1 MASTV
6 PAASPS
12 GPREGYLPWDDFF
25 SALTSLA
32 AQRSKDPS
40 TQVGAVIVD
49 PENRILSIGYNGF
62 PRGCPDTG
70 PDALPWAREGDPAL
84 GGLDTKYAYVVHAE
98 CNAILNKNSA
108 SLAHARMYVGLFP
121 CNECAKMIIQSG
133 IREVVYLSDK
143 YRDAPS
149 FVASRRMLALA
160 GVALRHYTPT
170 VDSITLRFGGS
181 GGSGGGQAAAASAPQ
196 PHQLDSAGAAAGG
209 ASQDSGGGGGG
220 GGGGS
225 GGSGGAR
232 EGAGAAVA

>member
-12 GPREGYLPWDDFF
+12 GPREGYLIWDDFF

-32 AQRSKDPS
+32 SQRSKDPS

-108 SLAHARMYVGLFP
+108 SLANARMYVGLFP

-143 YRDAPS
+143 YHDAPS

-170 VDSITLRFGGS
+170 VDSITLRFGS
-181 GGSGGGQAAAASAPQ
+181 GGSGQAAAASAPQ
-196 PHQLDSAGAAAGG
+196 PHQLDSAGAAGAE
-209 ASQDSGGGGGG
+209 ASQGS

-225 GGSGGAR
+225 GGAR
-232 EGAGAAVA
+232 DGAGVA